1 MEKKSIQGKAES
13 KRWKREAT
21 LRDILDALNEIKESD
36 KSPEEKAQLRQR
48 VIDFGQF
55 LAKEIHEGR
64 RSVPESDDNK
74 TIKEFNLRML
84 QSYYMDRNGGL
95 NEAKSPEGYY
105 NQKNEFV
112 KNNGEFANHGQ
123 RNGRNPRWYP
133 IALKDEEKVV
143 VVPVRPNIPDS
154 EKPFYGGGG
163 SATSSGAE
171 PVRPN
176 IPDGEKP
183 FYGGGGSASSSE
195 AEPIWKK
202 VEEELFIT
210 SNSGGGASSQ
220 LKPSGAEPIWKK
232 VEEELFITPNSGGG
246 SGAVPSA
253 SGVEESG
260 AESFKPTNEDKKSKK
275 NKVLPWLMPLIPLIM
290 ANQCGEKGQEPV
302 VDTEEPKKD
311 EVKADVLTK
320 QEKDYLRYTVEKGVR
335 MVAHQ
340 LGIEDGKDIYL
351 NFVSNADKLPD
362 KMKDLA
368 EKYNLHTMKD
378 EKFGVDLENRN
389 EILATTLLLM
399 SETYPNIKEV
409 ILEQIKNPQKEMTDR
424 DLERVERRLKLAS
437 LAHAKHNGNSFS
449 NLVSDI
455 DYGVF
460 GADKKTGWCVD
471 FMDEYKKLESG
482 KTGSDKEYYGEV
494 VKNTFKNGGNDRY

>member
-21 LRDILDALNEIKESD
+21 LRDILDALNEIRDSD
-36 KSPEEKAQLRQR
+36 KSVEEKAELRKR
-48 VIDFGQF
+48 VVDFGQF
-55 LAKEIHEGR
+55 LAEEIHHGR
-64 RSVPESDDNK
+64 REIPQSDDNK

-84 QSYYMDRNGGL
+84 QSYYMDRKGVCE
-95 NEAKSPEGYY
+95 EAKSPEGYY

-143 VVPVRPNIPDS
+143 VVPVRPNIPDG

-163 SATSSGAE
+163 SAT
-171 PVRPN
+171 
-176 IPDGEKP
+176 
-183 FYGGGGSASSSE
+183 SSE

-210 SNSGGGASSQ
+210 PNGGGASSQ
-220 LKPSGAEPIWKK
+220 SAEPIWKK

-246 SGAVPSA
+246 SGAILSA
-253 SGVEESG
+253 SGAEESG
-260 AESFKPTNEDKKSKK
+260 AESFKSTNEDKKSKK

-302 VDTEEPKKD
+302 VNTGEPKKD

-320 QEKDYLRYTVEKGVR
+320 QEKDYLKYTVEKGVR
-335 MVAHQ
+335 MVAYQ
-340 LGIEDGKDIYL
+340 LGIEDGKEVYL

-362 KMKDLA
+362 EMKGLA

-471 FMDEYKKLESG
+471 FMDEYKKLENG
-482 KTGSDKEYYGEV
+482 KSASDKEYYGEV